1 MSMRYSRANEDFETH
16 FSQAAVGEIQ
26 RSAFTVTKQEITTFD
41 AGQLVPIYC
50 GEVLPNDEWN
60 FDMPNAVIRQLTPQ
74 VPTMGEMFVDFY
86 AFFVPNR
93 VVNDSW
99 KAVQGENYNGSWV
112 ANDVTL
118 ATLMTGVSPGPGATG
133 VQFPVGSIADHYGI
147 PTQEYIP
154 ISVLRQMH
162 DLKFRGYVHI
172 YNEYFRDQNYQPP
185 IPISKLNVGQF
196 FITDGQNAGG
206 LGLLSTSVSLG
217 QKSDG
222 SVGAGAVSFALNGSS
237 DNSSLFSFFPSSSGR
252 LNIRSAPLTIN
263 KLHDYFT
270 SVLPSPM
277 KMNGQ
282 SVFVPASGRIQSVP
296 VVTNSSLNASSLFP
310 EGLRLG
316 FSGGVPAAGTA
327 LGIGSDG
334 RVMNTGTS
342 ATLSTSNLYPMN
354 LHTLEG
360 EVSGI
365 GISVEDLR
373 MSAAIQQYAET
384 LARGGSR
391 YRSIVKSF
399 FGVEV
404 DNPYDDIPSYIGHIR
419 RNLDLYQTAQT
430 SASQEGS
437 TPQGNLAAFGYTS
450 TGGHLFTQTFL
461 EHGYVHVFA
470 CVRHRNVYTSYLS
483 PDNFRLSALDF
494 YNPTLATISEQPV
507 YSRSINPF
515 LQSQNID
522 DVFGYQEAWAEYRYE
537 LDTVSGQMRS
547 MPDSMASQSLAVW
560 NYSDLFDP
568 SLVVATGN
576 WMKSNSKEV
585 LDRTLAVT
593 TASGAPQFFGQ
604 FRFKIEKRRQMPVYS
619 VPGLDII

>member
-1 MSMRYSRANEDFETH
+1 MRYSRASEDIETH

-26 RSAFTVTKQEITTFD
+26 RSAFTVPKQEITTFD
-41 AGQLVPIYC
+41 AGELVPIYC
-50 GEVLPNDEWN
+50 GEILPNDEWN
-60 FDMPNAVIRQLTPQ
+60 FDISNAVIRQLTPQ

-112 ANDVTL
+112 ADDVTL
-118 ATLMTGVSPGPGATG
+118 ATLMDGYLADPGFSGIK
-133 VQFPVGSIADHYGI
+133 FPVGSLADHYGF
-147 PTQEYIP
+147 PTQGYIP
-154 ISVLRQMH
+154 SSILAQMH

-185 IPISKLNVGQF
+185 IPVTKLNIGAHFLGPAAADLSLVGVIVQK
-196 FITDGQNAGG
+196 G
-206 LGLLSTSVSLG
+206 TS
-217 QKSDG
+217 SDG
-222 SVGAGAVSFALNGSS
+222 SVGPGAVSHAVNGSA
-237 DNSSLFSFFPSSSGR
+237 SSPNTYTVGLVASG
-252 LNIRSAPLTIN
+252 LDIRNKPLTVN

-282 SVFVPASGRIQSVP
+282 SVFVPASGRLNSVP
-296 VVTNSSLNASSLFP
+296 VVTGSDNPNSVIS
-310 EGLRLG
+310 GLPGLKMLSG
-316 FSGGVPAAGTA
+316 NVPSAPLETTSPIFGSGGV
-327 LGIGSDG
+327 LIRS
-334 RVMNTGTS
+334 S
-342 ATLSTSNLYPMN
+342 ATHDSSASSSALYPAN
-354 LHTLEG
+354 LQTLGG
-360 EVSGI
+360 EVTGI

-450 TGGHLFTQTFL
+450 TGGHLFKQTFL

-483 PDNFRLSALDF
+483 ADNFRLSALDF

-507 YSRSINPF
+507 YTRSINPF
-515 LQSQNID
+515 LQPKDID
-522 DVFGYQEAWAEYRYE
+522 DVFGYQEAWADYRYE

-547 MPDSMASQSLAVW
+547 MPSDMADQSLAVW
-560 NYSDLFDP
+560 NYSDLFDA
-568 SLVVATGN
+568 SLVVATGD
-576 WMKSNSKEV
+576 WMKSNSKAV
-585 LDRTLAVT
+585 LDRTLALT
-593 TASGAPQFFGQ
+593 SETGAPQFFGQ

-619 VPGLDII
+619 IPGLDVV